1 MLSTSDDHEQN
12 AEFNR
17 KTTCIHL
24 GKTQIFPKTLS
35 PEAYSKDNNKIKMLN
50 YLDHN

>member
-17 KTTCIHL
+17 KTACIHL
-24 GKTQIFPKTLS
+24 GKTKIFPETLS
-35 PEAYSKDNNKIKMLN
+35 PEA
-50 YLDHN
+50 